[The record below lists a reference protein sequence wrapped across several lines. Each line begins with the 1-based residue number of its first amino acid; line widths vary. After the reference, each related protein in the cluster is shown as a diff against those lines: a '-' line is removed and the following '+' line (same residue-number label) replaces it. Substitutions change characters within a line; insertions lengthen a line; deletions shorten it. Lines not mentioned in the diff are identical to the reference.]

1 MPHNFITVQEIA
13 RQALPRLI
21 ENLVMPS
28 LMHRDF
34 SNDFV
39 QGKGATIQVRKPNA
53 LVAKAFTTEIEAQD
67 INEST
72 IPVTLDKF
80 ADVSVKLS
88 AIEMATNVD
97 DLNRIFIEPASVA
110 LAEKI
115 NSDGLA
121 LLKEITA
128 SATGDPKTLAPFSQ
142 ASMVLNKAKVPLTPR
157 YGVWSPDALADFQT
171 IPAIVNAEKSGT
183 TNALRAGSIGR
194 VFGIDNYMAQGVD
207 SASMLGAV
215 FHPFAFAFVTRPL
228 TVPKGVECYTTSYNG
243 ISLRVTRGYDIKTKE
258 DIISMDVLYGYKTL
272 EKNLA
277 TKVVAAEA

>member
-1 MPHNFITVQEIA
+1 MAHTFLEVKEIA

-21 ENLVMPS
+21 ENLVMPG
-28 LMHRDF
+28 LMHKDF

-39 QGKGATIQVRKPNA
+39 QGKGATIQVRRPNT
-53 LVAKAFTTEIEAQD
+53 LVAKAFTTEIEPQD
-67 INEST
+67 ITDGS
-72 IPVTLDKF
+72 IDVKLDKF

-88 AIEMATNVD
+88 ALEMATNVD
-97 DLNRIFIEPASVA
+97 DLNRIFIEPAAVA

-115 NSDGLA
+115 NADGLA

-128 SATGDPKTLAPFSQ
+128 SASGDPKTLAPFSQ
-142 ASMVLNKAKVPLTPR
+142 AGMVLNKAKVPLTPR

-171 IPAIVNAEKSGT
+171 IPAIVNAEKSGST
-183 TNALRAGSIGR
+183 AALRAGSIGR

-228 TVPKGVECYTTSYNG
+228 AVPKGVECYTTSYNG
-243 ISLRVTRGYDIKTKE
+243 ITLRVTRGYDMATKNE
-258 DIISMDVLYGYKTL
+258 IISMDVLYGYKTMD
-272 EKNLA
+272 KTLA
-277 TKVVAAEA
+277 TKVVAAT

>member
-1 MPHNFITVQEIA
+1 MANTFLEVKEIA

-21 ENLVMPS
+21 ENLVFPN
-28 LMHRDF
+28 LVHRDY

-39 QGKGATIQVRKPNA
+39 QGKGATILVRKPNA
-53 LVAKAFTTEIEAQD
+53 LVAKDFTGEIETQD
-67 INEST
+67 IAEDSVE
-72 IPVTLDKF
+72 VTLNKL
-80 ADVSVKLS
+80 ATVDVAVS

-97 DLNRIFIEPASVA
+97 DLNRIFIEPAAAA
-110 LAEKI
+110 LAQKI
-115 NSDGLA
+115 NTDGLA

-128 SATGDPKTLAPFSQ
+128 SASGDPKTLAPFSQ
-142 ASMVLNKAKVPLTPR
+142 AGMVLNKAKVPMTPR

-171 IPAIVNAEKSGT
+171 VDAIVHAEKSGT

-194 VFGIDNYMAQGVD
+194 IFGIDNYMAQGVD

-228 TVPKGVECYTTSYNG
+228 AVPKGVECYTTSYNG
-243 ISLRVTRGYDIKTKE
+243 ITLRVTRGYDINKKT

-272 EKNLA
+272 DKTLA
-277 TKVVAAEA
+277 TKVTAAT

>member
-1 MPHNFITVQEIA
+1 MANTFLEVKEIA

-53 LVAKAFTTEIEAQD
+53 LVAKTFNGEIEPQD
-67 INEST
+67 ITDGS
-72 IPVTLDKF
+72 IDVKLDKF

-88 AIEMATNVD
+88 ALEMATNVD
-97 DLNRIFIEPASVA
+97 DLNRIFIEPAAVA

-115 NSDGLA
+115 NADGLA
-121 LLKEITA
+121 LFKDISATA
-128 SATGDPKTLAPFSQ
+128 SGDPKTLNPFSQ
-142 ASMVLNKAKVPLTPR
+142 AGMVLNKAKVPLNPR

-228 TVPKGVECYTTSYNG
+228 AVPKGVECYTTSYNG
-243 ISLRVTRGYDIKTKE
+243 ITLRVTRGYDINTKT

-272 EKNLA
+272 DKTLA
-277 TKVVAAEA
+277 TKVTAAT

>member
-1 MPHNFITVQEIA
+1 MANTFLEVKEIA

-21 ENLVMPS
+21 ENLVIPN
-28 LMHRDF
+28 LVHRDY

-39 QGKGATIQVRKPNA
+39 QGKGATILVRKPNA
-53 LVAKAFTTEIEAQD
+53 LVAKDFTGEIETQD
-67 INEST
+67 IAEDSVE
-72 IPVTLDKF
+72 VTLNKL
-80 ADVSVKLS
+80 ATVDVAVS

-97 DLNRIFIEPASVA
+97 DLNRIFIEPAAAA
-110 LAEKI
+110 LAQKI
-115 NSDGLA
+115 NTDGLA

-128 SATGDPKTLAPFSQ
+128 SASGDPKTLAPFSQ
-142 ASMVLNKAKVPLTPR
+142 AGMVLNKAKVPMTPR

-171 IPAIVNAEKSGT
+171 VDAIVHAEKSGT

-194 VFGIDNYMAQGVD
+194 IFGIDNYMAQGVD

-228 TVPKGVECYTTSYNG
+228 AVPKGVECYTTSYNG
-243 ISLRVTRGYDIKTKE
+243 ITLRVTRGYDINKKT

-272 EKNLA
+272 DKTLA
-277 TKVVAAEA
+277 TKVTAAT